1 MAYDDAGNPM
11 TTTFV
16 DYLLPT
22 TTEVPEIEVGHLE
35 TDSTT
40 NPGGFKG
47 MGEGGAIGSH
57 AAVANAIGD
66 ALAPLGID
74 VLSTPLGPNDIH
86 RLMVDAG
93 AA

>member
-1 MAYDDAGNPM
+1 
-11 TTTFV
+11 
-16 DYLLPT
+16 
-22 TTEVPEIEVGHLE
+22 
-35 TDSTT
+35 
-40 NPGGFKG
+40 

-86 RLMVDAG
+86 RLMVEAG